1 MIIMIKMQKDKRNDG
16 KLNVAESIA
25 PRGIHHTVS
34 YAVSFNDTW
43 NHIKNEIRKSYQQ
56 AHLQ

>member
-1 MIIMIKMQKDKRNDG
+1 MIKMNKQKRNDN
-16 KLNVAESIA
+16 KINVAESIA

-43 NHIKNEIRKSYQQ
+43 GHIKNELTKSYQQ
-56 AHLQ
+56 AQLN